1 MNKTHKKT
9 LLVVESP
16 SKART
21 ISKYVGPNYVV
32 KASVGHVRDL
42 PKSNKNAIDIEG
54 GFVPYYEISKGK
66 EKVVAEIAGLIK
78 KADRVVLATDLDR
91 EGEAIAWHILEAVKQ
106 TEGIDLSKK
115 SIERIIFNEITKEAV
130 QTALAHPRSI
140 DEGLKR
146 AQEARR
152 VLDRLFGYGLSGLI
166 WKKVRYGLSAGRVQ
180 SPALRIVMERERE
193 IRAFKPEKYWVVTA
207 DVSKKSNKDQ
217 IFNLTC
223 SKEFKEEE
231 TVKEVLSIAK
241 RSSWKVSEVKEKE
254 IRRFSRPP
262 FKTSTLQQAA
272 SSRYGFT
279 PARTMGIAQKLY
291 EKGLITYMRTD
302 SLNISSLAQKNVI
315 SLVEKKYGKKFAQAT
330 VFSSKSKTAQE
341 AHEAIRPTDVRRE
354 DLGAT
359 GEEKKLY
366 QLIWQR
372 TVSSQMAPA
381 RLLKT
386 KVVVAIED
394 KAVPNFYINGSRLLF
409 PGWFLAD
416 PGAQKE
422 DVNLPKMEEGEE
434 LLLKKIESQ
443 AKETQPPSR
452 YSEAGLV
459 KELEKREIGRPST
472 YATILKNIVDRG
484 YVEKKNSVLYPT
496 DTGDVVSSFLEKNFE
511 SYISDSFTSRME
523 GALDEIAEG
532 KKEYVATLDNFYKPF
547 SRDVKA
553 KESIEKLTNLGEAPK
568 KFSCPICKG
577 KMIVKLGKGGK
588 FLSCSR
594 FPDCDGAL
602 TMEGR
607 EIKPEEPIGVHPEN
621 GEEIFVLSGR
631 FGPYVQMG
639 RGEERKKKTGSKK
652 PRRASIPKNL
662 NPDKITVE
670 EAATLLSL
678 PRDLGNHPQTG
689 KKITVSIGRFG
700 PYVVHD
706 DDFRSLKKDDPYNI
720 SRERALE
727 ILSEEKSLPRGVKKV
742 KDIGLHPKTKKMI
755 TLYESSRGYFLKKG
769 RKRIFLPSD
778 TNVSDLTIDKVLNK
792 ISS

>member
-1 MNKTHKKT
+1 MNTIHKKT

-21 ISKYVGPNYVV
+21 ISKYVGSDYVV
-32 KASVGHVRDL
+32 KASIGHVRDL

-54 GFVPYYEISKGK
+54 GFIPRYEISKGK

-78 KADRVVLATDLDR
+78 KIDRVVLATDLDR
-91 EGEAIAWHILEAVKQ
+91 EGEAIAWHVLEAVKQ
-106 TEGIDLSKK
+106 VENIDLSKK
-115 SIERIIFNEITKEAV
+115 TIERIVFNEITKEAIE
-130 QTALAHPRSI
+130 TALAHPRSI

-193 IRAFKPEKYWVVTA
+193 IRAFLPEKYWVVTA
-207 DVSKKSNKDQ
+207 GVSKKSDQ
-217 IFNLTC
+217 AQTLTLIC

-231 TVKEVLSIAK
+231 KMKEVLSVAK
-241 RSSWKVSEVKEKE
+241 KSSWKVSEVKEKE
-254 IRRFSRPP
+254 TRRFPRPP

-279 PARTMGIAQKLY
+279 PARTMSIAQKLY

-302 SLNISSLAQKNVI
+302 SLNISSLAQKSVI
-315 SLVEKKYGKKFAQAT
+315 SLIEKKYGKKFAQAT

-341 AHEAIRPTDVRRE
+341 AHEAIRPTNIGKD
-354 DLGAT
+354 DLGQT
-359 GEEKKLY
+359 GEEKRLY

-386 KVVVAIED
+386 KIVVSVEN

-416 PGAQKE
+416 PAAQKE

-443 AKETQPPSR
+443 AKETQPPPR

-484 YVEKKNSVLYPT
+484 YVEKRNGALYPT

-532 KKEYVATLDNFYKPF
+532 KKEYTKTLDDFYKPF
-547 SRDVKA
+547 WQEVKN

-568 KFSCPICKG
+568 NFNCPICKG
-577 KMIVKLGKGGK
+577 KMIIKLGRGGK

-594 FPDCDGAL
+594 FPECDGAL

-607 EIKPEEPIGVHPEN
+607 EIKPEEPIGLHPEN
-621 GEEIFVLSGR
+621 GEEIFVLSGK

-639 RGEERKKKTGSKK
+639 RGEEKKKKAESKK

-662 NPDKITVE
+662 DPDKITVE
-670 EAATLLSL
+670 EAVTLLSL

-689 KKITVSIGRFG
+689 KKITASIGRFG
-700 PYVVHD
+700 PYIVHD
-706 DDFRSLKKDDPYNI
+706 GDFRSLKKDNPYNI

-727 ILSEEKSLPRGVKKV
+727 ILAEEKAPPRGAKKV
-742 KDIGLHPKTKKMI
+742 KDIGLHPKTKKMV

-769 RKRIFLPSD
+769 RKRIYLPSD
-778 TNVSDLTIDKVLNK
+778 TNISDLTIDNLDK
-792 ISS
+792 ISF